1 MFAQS
6 NLILIVFLI
15 AGFLAGNYYKLALKD
30 SLKYSGEDLQSI
42 DSEFSSV
49 KWKFIAGYI
58 VLVVAI
64 FIFIFLGV
72 RMMGNSFEKL
82 ILPAIMSVSIY
93 CSLFA
98 LIMNVY
104 PTPSKYN
111 LNIFIYDI
119 EEDIRKTALIQL
131 GIDAVVCIAGFVLF

>member
-42 DSEFSSV
+42 DPEFSSV
-49 KWKFIAGYI
+49 KWKFITGYI
-58 VLVVAI
+58 VLVIAI
-64 FIFIFLGV
+64 FLFILLGV
-72 RMMGNSFEKL
+72 RMIGNSFEKL

-111 LNIFIYDI
+111 LNTFIYDLDS
-119 EEDIRKTALIQL
+119 DIKKTALIQL
-131 GIDAVVCIAGFVLF
+131 AIDVVICAAAIVLF